1 MSAFRK
7 IETVEARQYDGPR
20 LVVIHDKLG
29 EQTAVTGDWLLG
41 TERGKIEV
49 VSREKFA
56 AEFIPFDAEVEEPEV
71 LALQAVVTSLQ
82 KQIDESSALNA
93 ELQTKYDSM
102 DQSNAHWVAE
112 VAKLQAQ
119 IDALTPQAVQAHPAE
134 PIQPE

>member
-29 EQTAVTGDWLLG
+29 EQTAVAGDWLLG

-56 AEFIPFDAEVEEPEV
+56 TEFIPFDAEVEEPEV
-71 LALQAVVTSLQ
+71 LALKAVVVSLQ

-119 IDALTPQAVQAHPAE
+119 IDALTPQAVQAQPAE